1 MASRE
6 YEQLRKV
13 LKPGL
18 AIPTDPPEL
27 VREKMHRIH
36 PTQFPAD
43 VKVAHT
49 TLGGVH
55 AAWVDTPE
63 SAPQVSRSEPK
74 ASEDHE
80 AKTRVLLHVHGG
92 AFVSTGV
99 EHYIPYAARL
109 SRAFAARAVVFGYR
123 LAPEHRYPAALD
135 DTHAVYRA
143 LLDAGTPPD
152 RIVVGGDSC
161 GGGIGIALLLRLRDE
176 GAPLPAAFVGLTGW
190 YDLEMT
196 GDSALH
202 PRGVDPYVDPEW
214 IRARGRDY
222 AGPTG
227 DVRNPL
233 LSPIHADLTGLPPL
247 FLSCGE
253 IDITRDDS
261 TRLAA
266 CAGRDGVA
274 VTLEVNPEM
283 IHGFHGLSDLIP
295 EGRASLARA
304 GEFVRR
310 QIP

>member
-1 MASRE
+1 MASPE

-18 AIPTDPPEL
+18 AIPSDPPET

-36 PTQFPAD
+36 PTKFPPD

-49 TLGGVH
+49 TLGAVN
-55 AAWVDTPE
+55 AAWIDTPE
-63 SAPQVSRSEPK
+63 SAGS
-74 ASEDHE
+74 
-80 AKTRVLLHVHGG
+80 TRVVLHVHGG

-99 EHYIPYAARL
+99 EHYIPYAAL
-109 SRAFAARAVVFGYR
+109 ISRTFAARVAVYGYR

-135 DTHAVYRA
+135 DTLAVYRA
-143 LLDAGTPPD
+143 LLDAGTSPD
-152 RIVVGGDSC
+152 RIAVSGDSC
-161 GGGIGIALLLRLRDE
+161 GGGIGIALLLRLRAE
-176 GAPLPAAFVGLTGW
+176 GRPLPAAFVGLTGW

-196 GDSALH
+196 GDSARH

-214 IRARGRDY
+214 IRERGRDY
-222 AGPTG
+222 AGP
-227 DVRNPL
+227 DVDVKNPL
-233 LSPIHADLTGLPPL
+233 ISPIHADLTGLPPL

-266 CAGRDGVA
+266 HAGRDGVA

-283 IHGFHGLSDLIP
+283 IHGFHGLAALIP
-295 EGRASLARA
+295 EGRAALERA

-310 QIP
+310 HIP

>member
-1 MASRE
+1 MASPE

-18 AIPTDPPEL
+18 AIPSDPPET

-36 PTQFPAD
+36 PTKFPPD
-43 VKVAHT
+43 VTVAHT

-63 SAPQVSRSEPK
+63 STGS
-74 ASEDHE
+74 
-80 AKTRVLLHVHGG
+80 TRVVLHVHGG

-99 EHYIPYAARL
+99 EHYIPYAARI
-109 SRAFAARAVVFGYR
+109 SRPFAARVAVFGYR

-143 LLDAGTPPD
+143 LLEAGTPPD
-152 RIVVGGDSC
+152 RIAVSGDSC
-161 GGGIGIALLLRLRDE
+161 GGGIGIALLLRLRAE
-176 GAPLPAAFVGLTGW
+176 GLPLPAAFVGLTGW

-196 GDSALH
+196 GDSARH

-214 IRARGRDY
+214 IRVRGRDY
-222 AGPTG
+222 AGPHA
-227 DVRNPL
+227 DVRDPL
-233 LSPIHADLTGLPPL
+233 ISPIHADLTGLPPL

-266 CAGRDGVA
+266 RAGRDGVA

-295 EGRASLARA
+295 EGRAALERA

-310 QIP
+310 HIP

>member
-1 MASRE
+1 MASPE

-18 AIPTDPPEL
+18 AIPSDLPEL

-36 PTQFPAD
+36 PTKYPDD
-43 VKVAHT
+43 VKVERT
-49 TLGGVH
+49 TLGGVD
-55 AAWVDTPE
+55 AAWVGTPE
-63 SAPQVSRSEPK
+63 SVGS
-74 ASEDHE
+74 
-80 AKTRVLLHVHGG
+80 TRVLLHVHGG

-109 SRAFAARAVVFGYR
+109 SRPLRARAVVFGYR
-123 LAPEHRYPAALD
+123 LAPENRYPAALD

-152 RIVVGGDSC
+152 RIAIGGDSC

-196 GDSALH
+196 GDSARN
-202 PRGVDPYVDPEW
+202 PRGVDPYVDPDW

-222 AGPTG
+222 AGPNG

-233 LSPIHADLTGLPPL
+233 ISPIHADLSGLPPL

-266 CAGRDGVA
+266 RAGRDGVA

-295 EGRASLARA
+295 EGRASLERA

-310 QIP
+310 HIP

>member
-1 MASRE
+1 MASPE

-18 AIPTDPPEL
+18 AVPSDPPAL

-36 PTQFPAD
+36 PTQVPKD
-43 VKVAHT
+43 VAVERT
-49 TLGGVH
+49 TLGGVD
-55 AAWVDTPE
+55 AAWVGTPE
-63 SAPQVSRSEPK
+63 SEGS
-74 ASEDHE
+74 
-80 AKTRVLLHVHGG
+80 TRVLLHVHGG

-99 EHYIPYAARL
+99 GHYVPYAGRL
-109 SRAFAARAVVFGYR
+109 SRPFAARAVVFGYR
-123 LAPEHRYPAALD
+123 LAPEHRFPAALD

-143 LLDAGTPPD
+143 LLDAGTAPD
-152 RIVVGGDSC
+152 RIVVSGDSC
-161 GGGIGIALLLRLRDE
+161 GGGLGVALLLRLRDE

-202 PRGVDPYVDPEW
+202 PRGVDPYVDPDW

-222 AGPTG
+222 AGPG
-227 DVRNPL
+227 VDLRAPL
-233 LSPIHADLTGLPPL
+233 LSPIHADLSGLPPL

-274 VTLEVNPEM
+274 VTLEVVPEM

-295 EGRASLARA
+295 EGRDALARA
-304 GEFVRR
+304 GVFVRR
-310 QIP
+310 HLP